1 MSTGRPEPSAADSLR
16 AVRGAEAALLSA
28 VAESLVALDDEDA
41 SLERLLVLAAGLLDG
56 AVAAVAILD
65 PDRGVLAGG
74 PFRGSDGSPFLA
86 EEMVV
91 AGSSDALAIAART
104 VAPVDFPSMHVSPTA
119 ARAGIGG
126 GTVFPLVV
134 RRDRAELVVGVLLVA
149 HADGRELAADERRLA
164 TGIAGVAA
172 AIVERGLLT
181 AAAHARAEWRE
192 RLSQIDP
199 LTGLANRRT
208 FDRIGEL
215 EVARATRQETPLAV
229 VVIDVDGYRTGRT
242 TWGREAG
249 DDVLRQVAAAVG
261 DGVRLV
267 DTVGRLG
274 DDEFVVLA
282 PGSGGDTVARRII
295 DAVAGLQ
302 PVDGWRVRVTAG
314 VAHVPADGTSL
325 EELLTAAESAIERS
339 RATADA
345 PGGTSAG

>member
-1 MSTGRPEPSAADSLR
+1 VSTGRPEPSTADSLR

-28 VAESLVALDDEDA
+28 VSEALVAHDDEAA

-56 AVAAVAILD
+56 AVTAVAILD

-74 PFRGSDGSPFLA
+74 PSRGFDTSPFLA
-86 EEMVV
+86 DEM
-91 AGSSDALAIAART
+91 AIGGSSDALAIAART
-104 VAPVDFPSMHVSPTA
+104 AAAVDFPSEHVSPTA

-134 RRDRAELVVGVLLVA
+134 RRDGADLVVGVLLVA
-149 HADGRELAADERRLA
+149 HADGRELGPDERRLA
-164 TGIAGVAA
+164 TGLAGVAA

-215 EVARATRQETPLAV
+215 EVARAVRQETPLAV
-229 VVIDVDGYRTGRT
+229 VVVDVDGYRTGRDA
-242 TWGREAG
+242 WGRETG
-249 DDVLRQVAAAVG
+249 DDVLRNVAAAVG
-261 DGVRLV
+261 DSVRLV

-282 PGSGGDTVARRII
+282 PGNGGDAVARRII
-295 DAVAGLQ
+295 DAITGLE
-302 PVDGWRVRVTAG
+302 PVGGWRVRVTAG
-314 VAHVPADGTSL
+314 VAHVPTDGTAL
-325 EELLTAAESAIERS
+325 EELLAAAEAAIGRT

-345 PGGTSAG
+345 SGGASAG